1 MQKENKKREYT
12 WAVIISII
20 GSASLAFL
28 SCPSCHEDIE
38 KYFKYTLFSTVIWL
52 LLWIGNSEMN
62 DYLSLRISWI
72 KAPIKRLLTGIIGT
86 ILFTIMAVLL
96 VLKAFELGLS
106 FQFNNYIEV
115 IIPSLIITFF
125 ISLFFHGRGFL
136 IEWRRSAIAAE
147 RYQKESMTATYE
159 NLKNQVNPHFLF
171 NSLNALTSLVHE
183 DQEKAVKFIKQLS
196 EVYRYVL
203 DSRNKE
209 VVSIEEELKF
219 LDSYVFLQQI
229 RFGDKL
235 KIKNSLNNIVGNLPP
250 LALQMLLEN
259 AIKHNVVSQEYP
271 LTIDLYQEDKLLVVK
286 NNLQVKNVISE
297 NAIGVGLENIKKRYE
312 FLTNTPMEII
322 KSEDNF
328 VVKLPILVEA

>member
-1 MQKENKKREYT
+1 MQKVNKRNEYT
-12 WAVIISII
+12 WAIIISVI
-20 GSASLAFL
+20 GSALLTYL
-28 SCPSCHEDIE
+28 SCTSCHEDIG
-38 KYFKYTLFSTVIWL
+38 KYLKFALVSTFIWV

-62 DYLSLRISWI
+62 DYLSLKISWI
-72 KAPIKRLLTGIIGT
+72 KAPIKRLVTGIIAT
-86 ILFTIMAVLL
+86 ILFTILAVLL
-96 VLKAFELGLS
+96 VLKGFELALN

-115 IIPSLIITFF
+115 IVPSLIITFF

-147 RYQKESMTATYE
+147 RYHKESMTATYE

-171 NSLNALTSLVHE
+171 NSLNALTSLVYE
-183 DQEKAVKFIKQLS
+183 DQDKAAKFIKQLS

-209 VVSIEEELKF
+209 VVTIEEELKF

-235 KIKNSLNNIVGNLPP
+235 KINNSLNNIVGNLPP

-259 AIKHNVVSQEYP
+259 AIKHNVVSEEFP
-271 LTIDLYQEDKLLVVK
+271 LTIEIYQEENKLVVK
-286 NNLQVKNVISE
+286 NNLRIKNVVSE

-312 FLTNTPMEII
+312 FLTDSPVMILKDEG
-322 KSEDNF
+322 NF

>member
-1 MQKENKKREYT
+1 MANKRSQYI

-20 GSASLAFL
+20 GSTLLTYL
-28 SCPSCHEDIE
+28 SCTSCHENIE
-38 KYFKYTLFSTVIWL
+38 KYFNYTLFSSIIWI

-62 DYLSLRISWI
+62 DYLSTKISWI
-72 KAPIKRLLTGIIGT
+72 KTPIKRLVAGIIAT
-86 ILFTIMAVLL
+86 IFFTIFSVFV
-96 VLKAFELGLS
+96 VLKGFELTLN
-106 FQFNNYIEV
+106 FRFNNYSEV
-115 IIPSLIITFF
+115 IVSALIITSF

-136 IEWRRSAIAAE
+136 HEWRRSAIAAE

-171 NSLNALTSLVHE
+171 NSLNALTSLVYE
-183 DQEKAVKFIKQLS
+183 DQDKAAKFIKQLS

-209 VVSIEEELKF
+209 VVTIEEELKF

-235 KIKNSLNNIVGNLPP
+235 RIKNSLDDIVGNLPP

-259 AIKHNVVSQEYP
+259 AIKHNIVSEEFP
-271 LTIDLYQEDKLLVVK
+271 LSIELYQEDRLLVVK
-286 NNLQVKNVISE
+286 NNLQVKNVVSE

-312 FLTNTPMEII
+312 FLTDSPVEVI
-322 KSEDNF
+322 KDEDYF